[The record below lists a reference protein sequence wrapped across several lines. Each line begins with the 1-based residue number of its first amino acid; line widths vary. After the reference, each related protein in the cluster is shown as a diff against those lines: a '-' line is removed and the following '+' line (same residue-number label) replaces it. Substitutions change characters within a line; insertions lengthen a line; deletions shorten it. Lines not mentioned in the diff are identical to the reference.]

1 MDQLFILLVILC
13 ALGSGAIGGVF
24 FAFSNFV
31 MPALARIAPAEGIH
45 AMQAINVTVL
55 NRLFLG
61 TFMGTGALSLA
72 AIVVALLRWD
82 GLGSLCAVL
91 AGATYVLGSIVVTMR
106 GNVPLNNALMRIT
119 QADTLGEATWRGYVR
134 DWTRWNHVRTI
145 ACFVAMVLF
154 IARPRALAAAII
166 QGRSPLRRHPG
177 QPRSG
182 VIRGPWMGLAP
193 SG

>member
-1 MDQLFILLVILC
+1 MDQLFIFLVILC

-31 MPALARIAPAEGIH
+31 MPALARIAPAEGIR

-61 TFMGTGALSLA
+61 TFMGTGLLSIA

-91 AGATYVLGSIVVTMR
+91 GGVTYVLGSILVTMR
-106 GNVPLNNALMRIT
+106 GNVPLNNALMRVT
-119 QADTLGEATWRGYVR
+119 QADVLGEATWRGYVR
-134 DWTRWNHVRTI
+134 DWARWNHVRTI
-145 ACFVAMVLF
+145 ACFIAMALF
-154 IARPRALAAAII
+154 MLALILW
-166 QGRSPLRRHPG
+166 Q
-177 QPRSG
+177 Q
-182 VIRGPWMGLAP
+182 
-193 SG
+193 